1 MLDWNVPTKEQK
13 ETELG
18 YSKRMVEA
26 LERIA
31 QSQATG
37 DSLNALCVAMIDG
50 TKAGYDRAMKAWFSA
65 KGAES
70 KSPAELTALVEEW
83 YKITRVPWDGG
94 TEFYQPNVS
103 AVSTGTKYGDNAGM
117 QCTPSTDTVANR
129 DDYAGH
135 PCFACVDVNFTVD
148 AESLEP
154 LITAIDGIT
163 SGFERYNPAKF
174 VGVMQM
180 NMYVYG
186 VEGGS
191 TYKRGLTSVF
201 KPYAEISAPFGC
213 KPSDNSFRQYTVHT
227 KYMNHTENGKMT
239 AYAGVPATARS
250 ISHNGL
256 ISLAAATGNGYS
268 GTSIT
273 DWAFILM
280 MLFVKYGSLTADGI
294 LQGCVSNDYYHPA
307 LVAEINIQRILITSG
322 QSAKYPVG
330 CRILIGTKGT
340 SSSTYD
346 RYPAETYSI
355 SGADGC
361 KVTAVEEITIDST
374 SYTAVYVDCDPFDTV
389 VDSATP
395 ANTTYIR
402 TWHWDNGTCD
412 CVLGNDGSPVSYA
425 SGKYPAKI
433 QGIEYSVGGYETIG
447 DCILKLYQDTG
458 DTSKYWYEPYVVRK
472 TANQATAISS
482 NYEASGIITPQPS
495 ASAWAYIAKMTLNKG
510 LLFATNLT
518 GGSSSTYHRDQGYLL
533 AATVGERELLV
544 FGGLTGGVTRGG
556 ASCFYGDYTL
566 GGASWY
572 ILGRLSPNGNRGELS
587 A

>member
-1 MLDWNVPTKEQK
+1 MVDLNVPTKEQK

-18 YSKRMVEA
+18 YSKRMAEA

-70 KSPAELTALVEEW
+70 KSPADLTALVEEW

-94 TEFYQPNVS
+94 AEFYQPNVS

-256 ISLAAATGNGYS
+256 ISLASATGTGYS

-294 LQGCVSNDYYHPA
+294 LQGCVANDNRHAA
-307 LVAEINIQRILITSG
+307 LVAETNTQRILIASG
-322 QSAKYPVG
+322 QASRYPVG
-330 CRILIGTKGT
+330 CRILIGTRT
-340 SSSTYD
+340 SASDTYD

-361 KVTAVEEITIDST
+361 KVTAVEEVSIDS
-374 SYTAVYVDCDPFDTV
+374 SNYTAVYVDCTPFDTV
-389 VDSATP
+389 VDSTTP
-395 ANTTYIR
+395 ANTTFIR
-402 TWHWDNGTCD
+402 SWHWDNGTCD
-412 CVLGNDGSPVSYA
+412 SVLGNDGSPVSYS
-425 SGKYPAKI
+425 SGQYPAKI
-433 QGIEYSVGGYETIG
+433 QGIEYSVGGYETMG
-447 DCILKLYQDTG
+447 DCILKLYQDTE
-458 DTSKYWYEPYVVRK
+458 DTSVYYYEPYTVKK

-482 NYEASGIITPQPS
+482 NYVASGIKTKQPS
-495 ASAWAYIAKMTLNKG
+495 ASTWAYITKMTLSKG

-518 GGSSSTYHRDQGYLL
+518 GGSSSTFHRDQGYLL
-533 AATVGERELLV
+533 AATAGERELLV
-544 FGGLTGGVTRGG
+544 VGALSDGVTRGG
-556 ASCFYGDYTL
+556 ASCFDGSFTL
-566 GGASWY
+566 GIAYWH
-572 ILGRLSPNGNRGELS
+572 ILGRLSPNGNRGELT